1 MPMEKVAMKIVLN
14 KWNNKKYLVVEA
26 DDKLVTL
33 RREDDTEFQ
42 ITWREFKEAYKEAY
56 RER

>member
-1 MPMEKVAMKIVLN
+1 MEKVAMKIVLN
-14 KWNNKKYLVVEA
+14 KWNNKKYFVVEA

-42 ITWREFKEAYKEAY
+42 ITWREFKEAYREAY
-56 RER
+56 GER